1 MPMLHA
7 QPALFGPIGLR
18 MIFAAGLDDSRT
30 LALSDFGRR
39 KWSIFDATCIICEP
53 ILNAGVQNLQ
63 ENIESQCSIFARTC
77 II

>member
-1 MPMLHA
+1 MLHA

-53 ILNAGVQNLQ
+53 ILNASVQNLQ
-63 ENIESQCSIFARTC
+63 ANIESKRSIFARTC